1 MSWRN
6 ILISNPAKLRCE
18 NNSLIIEQDCKYHV
32 PLEDISSIVIDCP
45 QVIMTQPVLSFCAD
59 RGIAIYTTNIKHIPN
74 GVFLS
79 FSTHSKAT
87 KLLKSQLSV
96 SKPLQKRIWSQLVN
110 RKILNQAICLELS
123 SLQEEADY
131 MKQLATKIRSGDP
144 DNIEARAAA
153 YYFKNLFNVS
163 FSRND
168 EENMIN
174 GCLNYGYSIIRGE
187 IARRLV
193 AHGLDT
199 HIGLFH
205 NNLGNSFNLADD
217 LIEPYRAVVDLFTK
231 QYIESSYDERLPK
244 SQLIELLY
252 NEVSTPKGNMSVSQS
267 IEILVESYVRILDGK
282 TDQLD
287 LPVLKVL
294 AKHLYEDI
302 LLP

>member
-6 ILISNPAKLRCE
+6 ILISNPAKLICE

-45 QVIMTQPVLSFCAD
+45 QVNLTQPVLSFCAD
-59 RGIAIYTTNIKHIPN
+59 RGIAIYTTDSKHIPN

-79 FSTHSKAT
+79 FSSHSKAT
-87 KLLKSQLSV
+87 KLLKLQLSI
-96 SKPLQKRIWSQLVN
+96 SKPLQKRLWSKLIN

-123 SLQEEADY
+123 GLQEESDY
-131 MKQLATKIRSGDP
+131 MKRLAEKIRSGDP
-144 DNIEARAAA
+144 DNTESRAAA
-153 YYFKNLFNVS
+153 YYFKNLFNES

-168 EENMIN
+168 DENMIN

-205 NNLGNSFNLADD
+205 NNFGNSFNLADD
-217 LIEPYRAVVDLFTK
+217 LIEPYRAIVDLFTK

-244 SQLIELLY
+244 TQLIELLY
-252 NEVSTPKGNMSVSQS
+252 NEVSTPRGNMSVSQS
-267 IEILVESYVRILDGK
+267 IEILVESYIRILEGK
-282 TDQLD
+282 LDQLE
-287 LPVLKVL
+287 LPVLKAL
-294 AKHLYEDI
+294 SKHLYEDN